1 VKNKVTVAVSAA
13 LISVA
18 TLQTAVG
25 MEPTEFNVD
34 SLKAVKATSINKNK
48 SYSSK
53 RSDKIRLEKGLGNE
67 QYTYIVRLKNQPVAT
82 YNGSVEGFSATN
94 PQIAKKALFSKLV
107 NSKKSSQQIRKEL
120 RLDLNAPEVKAYS
133 NFLEGKQQE
142 FISKANSKLGGDLT
156 VVYKYK
162 NAFNGMAVSLT
173 QAEAAQLAN
182 LSGVDYVERERMEHM
197 DTDTG
202 PIHIGAT
209 EVWSGEGQSA
219 VNMGE
224 GVIIGVIDSGV
235 NTDHPSFADVGGDG
249 YDHTNPWGEGVYVGD
264 CATDFVELCNDK
276 LIGVRSYAS
285 VTDDYLDAS
294 VFGDTP
300 PPANGED
307 YGGHG
312 SHTAS
317 TSGGNILKNVPLLDP
332 ETGELEG
339 DGINTT
345 GFEFEQI
352 SGVAPHANIISY
364 QICSPGDEGDTYS
377 GCPSAAILAALDD
390 AVSDGVDVINY
401 SISGGG
407 DPWNSSSEQGFLA
420 AQEAG
425 IFASVSAGNSGP
437 DANTSSKNAPWYT
450 VVGASTHG
458 REVAFEKE
466 IGAFTGGDTELAAIS
481 GNSASGAITAS
492 IVWAGDYTNPNDTEG
507 APEQCLEPFP
517 EGTFDGEIVVCDRG
531 EIARVQKAI
540 NVADGGAGG
549 YVLANIDGGSNSVAN
564 DVYVVPGIHINA
576 ENGNALRAWLA
587 SGAGHSA
594 TITESEGELQIG
606 QADDMA
612 DFSSRGSNNTV
623 PDVMIPSVT
632 APGVSI
638 YAAHADQHFGHDVNS
653 PAPSDFAFLQG
664 TSMSAPHVAGSGAV
678 LKSSHPTWTA
688 DNIRSALMLTA
699 TQDVRKEDGITAAD
713 AFDMGTGSIRVNLA
727 DKTGLV
733 MNETAA
739 NYTAANPE
747 DGGVPKT
754 LNIPSVTD
762 ANCVGICSW
771 TRTVTATMDGSW
783 TTEGVTVSDGLDITV
798 TPESFDLAA
807 GESQVIE
814 ISVDSIQAESDV
826 WSFGHVVMTSADHPT
841 ARLPVNV
848 MASNGNIPDSMSFDA
863 NRNVDSFL
871 VEDVMAVEITDLT
884 TRSYGLVKA
893 DQTEVMLGVDSEHG
907 SVYDDLEDGL
917 NITTVTVPADAKRF
931 VAEVLASES
940 PDLDMFV
947 GIDTNGDGIPQED
960 EEIARSATGT
970 ALEKV
975 DLMSPDAGTYWII
988 IQNWEAAVEGEEDA
1002 YTLATAVVDSE
1013 INDNITVEADSAI
1026 PALTEFD
1033 IRFNWSLDG
1042 AMANDMYYGA
1052 LDLGT
1057 DAERAGNLGLISFDL
1072 ARGADDVSI
1081 SSDASAYMQRTD
1093 MVNYEVAVLA
1103 NLAPGDRL
1111 YTVQAKIPAGME
1123 LEESSVTGDAIID
1136 GDTITWMVA
1145 QESLYGAAPV
1155 YSMTTNIEDASC
1167 ALPNFGQGDGYIDL
1181 VSLSST
1187 LVPETDLDGDTQTAS
1202 YDVAANF
1209 LGKLYSSINVTD
1221 DGYIYFSGA
1230 HGSAPWVNQL
1240 LPDANEANDLV
1251 APFWRDME
1259 IVRTDTSGVTV
1270 VTGGPNWTIV
1280 EFDDMRHY
1288 DYHNGDT
1295 SVSDILDF
1303 QVVFSNATGDFMFA
1317 YDNVEHVVGDDLGV
1331 TVGYENATG
1340 TAGSTDIYAQ
1350 SPYSGAQAGAISSVQ
1365 AIESGLIMCYTLAA
1379 IDASPITLN
1388 FSTMIVD
1395 DYAGGPVNV
1404 ELTHSVDAINTVEVV
1419 NSTSTAIQVEGA
1431 PIAMID
1437 APSAKQE
1444 EAPVTIDGSGSIDP
1458 NGDDLTY
1465 TWTQIGGTPVDF
1477 NENATSFT
1485 FEAPRVSSSNDIL
1498 SFHLLVD
1505 DGNGNTDTA
1514 IVAVEILNKKDSG
1527 GSFAWLLLAAP
1538 LVWLR
1543 RKKMNK

>member
-1 VKNKVTVAVSAA
+1 MKNKITVAVSAA
-13 LISVA
+13 LMSVV
-18 TLQTAVG
+18 TLQVAAG
-25 MEPTEFNVD
+25 MEPTEFIVD

-67 QYTYIVRLKNQPVAT
+67 QYIYIVRLKNQPIAT

-133 NFLEGKQQE
+133 NFLEGKQQD
-142 FISKANSKLGGDLT
+142 FISKANSKVGGNLT

-182 LSGVDYVERERMEHM
+182 LSEVDYVERERIEYM

-264 CATDFVELCNDK
+264 CATDFAELCNDK

-285 VTDDYLDAS
+285 VTDNYLDAS

-317 TSGGNILKNVPLLDP
+317 TSGGNILKNVPLLDA

-339 DGINTT
+339 DGISTT

-364 QICSPGDEGDTYS
+364 QICNPGDEGDTYS

-437 DANTSSKNAPWYT
+437 DANTSEKNAPWYT

-466 IGAFTGGDTELAAIS
+466 IGTFTGGDTELAAIS
-481 GNSASGAITAS
+481 GNSASGAITAR

-540 NVADGGAGG
+540 NVADGGAIG

-576 ENGNALRAWLA
+576 ENGNALRTWLA
-587 SGAGHSA
+587 SGDGHSA
-594 TITESEGELQIG
+594 TITASEGELQIG

-638 YAAHADQHFGHDVNS
+638 YAAYADQQFGHDENS

-699 TQDVRKEDGITAAD
+699 TQDVRKEDGTTAAD

-762 ANCVGICSW
+762 ANCVGLCFW

-798 TPESFDLAA
+798 TPASFDLAA

-814 ISVDSIQAESDV
+814 ISVDSIGAESDV
-826 WSFGHVVMTSADHPT
+826 WSFGHAVLTSADHPT

-863 NRNVDSFL
+863 NRNFDSFL
-871 VEDVMAVEITDLT
+871 VEDVMAVEITDFT

-893 DQTEVMLGVDSEHG
+893 DQTEVMLGVDSDNG

-917 NITTVTVPADAKRF
+917 NITTVIVPEDAKRF
-931 VAEVLASES
+931 VAEVLASGS

-970 ALEKV
+970 ALEKI

-988 IQNWEAAVEGEEDA
+988 IQNWAAAVEGEEDA
-1002 YTLATAVVDSE
+1002 YTLATAIVDSE

-1057 DAERAGNLGLISFDL
+1057 DAERAGNLGLISIDI

-1103 NLAPGDRL
+1103 NLAPGDRM

-1123 LEESSVTGDAIID
+1123 LDTDSVTGDAIID
-1136 GDTITWMVA
+1136 GDTITWMVV
-1145 QESLYGAAPV
+1145 QESLFGAAPS
-1155 YSMTTNIEDASC
+1155 YTSSSNIEDESC
-1167 ALPNFGQGDGYIDL
+1167 AVPDFGHGGGYLDLAVFGYTPDTTFTGDSI
-1181 VSLSST
+1181 SSSFN
-1187 LVPETDLDGDTQTAS
+1187 VP
-1202 YDVAANF
+1202 ANF
-1209 LGKLYSSINVTD
+1209 LGKSYSSVNVTD
-1221 DGYIYFSGA
+1221 DGFIYFSGA
-1230 HGSAPWVNQL
+1230 QGGQPWINQL
-1240 LPDANEANDLV
+1240 LPDSNEANNLI

-1259 IVRTDTSGVTV
+1259 VAASETSGVTV
-1270 VTGGPNWTIV
+1270 LSFGSVSVV

-1288 DYHNGDT
+1288 DFHNGDA
-1295 SVSDILDF
+1295 SVSDNIDF
-1303 QVVFSNATGDFMFA
+1303 EVIFFNNTGDFIFA
-1317 YDNVEHVVGDDLGV
+1317 YDNVEHVVGDELGV

-1340 TAGSTDIYAQ
+1340 TAGSTEIYAQ

-1365 AIESGLIMCYTLAA
+1365 AIESGLVMCYTLVAVDSSA
-1379 IDASPITLN
+1379 TTFN

-1419 NSTSTAIQVEGA
+1419 NSTGAAIQVEGA
-1431 PIAMID
+1431 PTAMIS
-1437 APSAKQE
+1437 APSAIKE
-1444 EAPVTIDGSGSIDP
+1444 KSPVTIDGSGSTDP
-1458 NGDDLTY
+1458 NGDELTY
-1465 TWTQIGGTPVDF
+1465 TWTQIGGAPVDF
-1477 NENATSFT
+1477 DTKADSFT
-1485 FEAPRVSSSNDIL
+1485 FAAPQVAQNDII
-1498 SFHLLVD
+1498 SFSLTVD

-1514 IVAVEILNKKDSG
+1514 IVAVEIEKRQKSGG
-1527 GSFAWLLLAAP
+1527 GSFGWLLLSAP
-1538 LVWLR
+1538 LFWLR
-1543 RKKMNK
+1543 RKK